1 MKIIVLHGD
10 YTTKLYERLSKFIE
24 VAKKRGW
31 EIVNDEISQ
40 TPSLFNIEKL
50 TILRKYTFLSKKD
63 LPNIL
68 KTPGILVIYNEGV
81 IPQAFLKTLP
91 KETKSGHTVVIEEF
105 KLPKLI
111 WNFLDNISVKLL
123 HEVIKTEPIEFV
135 FSVLAKRFRDLYW
148 IQVSPKTLPY
158 QSWQLSRLKSQS
170 KKYTTREVVQIIN
183 KLSEIDIKVKTS
195 KADLISELDLLLI
208 KSLE

>member
-10 YTTKLYERLSKFIE
+10 YTTKLYERLTKFIE
-24 VAKKRGW
+24 AAKKRGW

-40 TPSLFNIEKL
+40 TPSLFNIERL
-50 TILRKYTFLSKKD
+50 TIVRKYNLISPRKD
-63 LPNIL
+63 IPNIL
-68 KTPGILVIYNEGV
+68 KIPGTLVIYNEGT
-81 IPQAFLKTLP
+81 IPQTFLKELP
-91 KETKSGHTVVIEEF
+91 KETKIEEF

-148 IQVSPKTLPY
+148 AKIDVRSMIYDSWRKTKLLR
-158 QSWQLSRLKSQS
+158 QA
-170 KKYTTREVVQIIN
+170 KKYTTREVVQVIN
-183 KLSEIDIKVKTS
+183 KLAEIDVRVKTS

>member
-1 MKIIVLHGD
+1 MKIIILHGD
-10 YTTKLYERLSKFIE
+10 NTPKSYERLSKFIE

-31 EIVNDEISQ
+31 EITNDEISR
-40 TPSLFNIEKL
+40 TPSLFNIERL
-50 TILRKYTFLSKKD
+50 TILRKYTLLSKKD

-68 KTPGILVIYNEGV
+68 KTPGILVIYNEGA
-81 IPQAFLKTLP
+81 IPQTFLRQLP
-91 KETKSGHTVVIEEF
+91 KETKIEEF
-105 KLPKLI
+105 KLPKII
-111 WNFLDNISVKLL
+111 WNFLDNISVKYL

-148 IQVSPKTLPY
+148 VKASEDSLPY
-158 QSWQLSRLKSQS
+158 QPWQIAKIKRQAQ
-170 KKYTTREVVQIIN
+170 KYTTRKVVQIIS
-183 KLSEIDIKVKTS
+183 KLAEIDIKVKTS